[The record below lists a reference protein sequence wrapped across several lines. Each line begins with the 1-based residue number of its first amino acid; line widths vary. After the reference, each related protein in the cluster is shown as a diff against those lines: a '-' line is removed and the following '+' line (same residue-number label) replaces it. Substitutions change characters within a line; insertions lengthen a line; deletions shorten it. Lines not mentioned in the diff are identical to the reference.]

1 MTWELLASG
10 YGLIEGP
17 TVAGDGTLVFSDVLD
32 GGVYRL
38 GSDGLVET
46 VIPKRRGVGGI
57 AEHADGG
64 FVVGGR
70 DLQHVRNG
78 TTRVVLTL
86 DGALGFN
93 DFGTDAAGRIYV
105 GSVRYRSLD
114 PTAKP
119 IPGEMWRVDLD
130 GSATMLYGEVQQC
143 NGVAI
148 SPDGSTL
155 YHADTRAGCVLMH
168 DLIDDGASV
177 RNPHHWPLGKRSQ
190 PDGIA
195 IDVTGAVWVADHGA
209 GRVVRFRPDGTLDSV
224 LDVPGRHVTS
234 VCFDGADLIVVTASN
249 DAEPARRGSIF
260 RTTTTTS
267 GAPVHLA
274 RI

>member
-1 MTWELLASG
+1 VTWELLASG

-17 TVAGDGTLVFSDVLD
+17 TIARDGTLVFSDVLD

-38 GSDGLVET
+38 SNDGVVET

-70 DLQHVRNG
+70 DLQHVLNG
-78 TTRVVLTL
+78 TTRVVLTV

-93 DFGTDAAGRIYV
+93 DFAADAAGRIYV

-114 PTAKP
+114 PTAEP
-119 IPGEMWRVDLD
+119 IPGEMWRVDVD
-130 GSATMLYGEVQQC
+130 GSASMLYGEVQQC

-155 YHADTRAGCVLMH
+155 YHADTRAGCIVVH

-177 RNPHHWPLGKRSQ
+177 RNRRHWPLGKRSQ

-195 IDVTGAVWVADHGA
+195 IDVAGAVWVADHGA
-209 GRVVRFRPDGTLDSV
+209 GRVVRFRPDGSIRSSTFSPD
-224 LDVPGRHVTS
+224 TS
-234 VCFDGADLIVVTASN
+234 PACASTA
-249 DAEPARRGSIF
+249 A
-260 RTTTTTS
+260 TS
-267 GAPVHLA
+267 SL
-274 RI
+274 

>member
-17 TVAGDGTLVFSDVLD
+17 TIACDGTLVFSDVLE

-38 GSDGLVET
+38 CSDGLVET

-64 FVVGGR
+64 FLVGGR

-78 TTRVVLTL
+78 TTRVVLTV

-93 DFGTDAAGRIYV
+93 DFGTDNAGRIYV

-114 PTAKP
+114 PTAEP

-155 YHADTRAGCVLMH
+155 YHADTRAGCVVVH
-168 DLIDDGASV
+168 DLINDGASV
-177 RNPHHWPLGKRSQ
+177 RNRRHWPLGKRSQ
-190 PDGIA
+190 PDGLA

-224 LDVPGRHVTS
+224 LVVPAKHVTS
-234 VCFDGADLIVVTASN
+234 VCFNGADLIVVTAGN
-249 DAEPARRGSIF
+249 DAEPTRRGSIF

-267 GAPVHLA
+267 GTAVHLA

>member
-1 MTWELLASG
+1 VTWELLASG

-17 TVAGDGTLVFSDVLD
+17 TIAQDGTLVFSDVLD

-38 GSDGLVET
+38 GRDGLIET

-57 AEHADGG
+57 AEHTDGG

-78 TTRVVLTL
+78 TTRVVLAV

-93 DFGTDAAGRIYV
+93 DFGTDGAGRIYV

-114 PTAKP
+114 PNAEP

-130 GSATMLYGEVQQC
+130 GSATMLYGEVRQC

-148 SPDGSTL
+148 SPDDSTL
-155 YHADTRAGCVLMH
+155 YHADTRTGCIVVH
-168 DLIDDGASV
+168 DLMDNGASV
-177 RNPHHWPLGKRSQ
+177 RNRRHWPLGKRSQ

-195 IDVTGAVWVADHGA
+195 VDVTGAVWVADHGA

-224 LDVPGRHVTS
+224 LDVPAKHVTS
-234 VCFDGADLIVVTASN
+234 LCFDDADLIVVTAGN
-249 DAEPARRGSIF
+249 DAEPTRRGSIF
-260 RTTTTTS
+260 RTSTTTS